1 MPTKERPTPDKEI
14 TGPIFLEL
22 LDSREDQVR
31 QEILSLQITLAD
43 ILDTRCKIDTAI
55 SRDLRVRYYFSG
67 ENLKITT
74 SVKPEMGFK
83 PRN

>member
-1 MPTKERPTPDKEI
+1 MPTKERPIPDKEI
-14 TGPIFLEL
+14 GGQIFLEL
-22 LDSREDQVR
+22 LDAREDQLR
-31 QEILSLQITLAD
+31 QSILSLQIALAD
-43 ILDTRCKIDTAI
+43 IIDTRCKIETAL
-55 SRDLRVRYYFSG
+55 SRDLKVRYFFSG